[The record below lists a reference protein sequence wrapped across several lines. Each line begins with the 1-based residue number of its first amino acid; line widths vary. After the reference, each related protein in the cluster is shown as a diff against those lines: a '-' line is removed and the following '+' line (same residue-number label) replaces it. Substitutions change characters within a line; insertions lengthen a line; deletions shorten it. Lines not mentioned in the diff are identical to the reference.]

1 MLLLQEEENMAKCA
15 RCGKAIGNAK
25 ECPHCGS
32 SPSQSIINKGV
43 DRMARATGAV
53 LVKGIEVT
61 DMVVKEAK
69 PVVKTVLHEGRK
81 GLSKAKSGT
90 LKIAKSLKE
99 EGK

>member
-1 MLLLQEEENMAKCA
+1 MAKCA
-15 RCGKAIGNAK
+15 SCGKAIGNAK
-25 ECPHCGS
+25 ECPYCGS
-32 SPSQSIINKGV
+32 SPSRSVIDKGV
-43 DRMARATGAV
+43 DRMARATGTV

-61 DMVVKEAK
+61 DMVVKEAR

-81 GLSKAKSGT
+81 GLSKAKSET

>member
-1 MLLLQEEENMAKCA
+1 MLQEEENMAKCSK
-15 RCGKAIGNAK
+15 CGKAIGNAK

-32 SPSQSIINKGV
+32 SPSQSVIDKSV
-43 DRMARATGAV
+43 DRMARATGTV

-81 GLSKAKSGT
+81 GLSKAKSET
-90 LKIAKSLKE
+90 LKIARSLKE

>member
-1 MLLLQEEENMAKCA
+1 MAKCA
-15 RCGKAIGNAK
+15 KCGKAIGNAK
-25 ECPHCGS
+25 ECPYCGS
-32 SPSQSIINKGV
+32 SPSQSVIDKSV

-81 GLSKAKSGT
+81 GLSKAKSET
-90 LKIAKSLKE
+90 LKIAKSLRE

>member
-1 MLLLQEEENMAKCA
+1 MPQEEENMAKCA

-32 SPSQSIINKGV
+32 SPSQSVIDKGV

-69 PVVKTVLHEGRK
+69 PVMKTVLHEGRK
-81 GLSKAKSGT
+81 GLSKAKSET
-90 LKIAKSLKE
+90 LKIARSLRE

>member
-32 SPSQSIINKGV
+32 SPSQSVINKGV
-43 DRMARATGAV
+43 DRMARATGTV

-69 PVVKTVLHEGRK
+69 PVVRTVLHEGRK
-81 GLSKAKSGT
+81 GLSKAKSET
-90 LKIAKSLKE
+90 LKIAKSLKG
-99 EGK
+99 EGR

>member
-1 MLLLQEEENMAKCA
+1 MLLTQEEEKMAKCA
-15 RCGKAIGNAK
+15 KCGKAIGNAK

-32 SPSQSIINKGV
+32 SPSQSVIDKSV

-81 GLSKAKSGT
+81 GLSKAKSET
-90 LKIAKSLKE
+90 LKIARSLKE

>member
-1 MLLLQEEENMAKCA
+1 MLLLQEEEKMAKCA

-32 SPSQSIINKGV
+32 SPSQSVLNKGV
-43 DRMARATGAV
+43 DRMARATGTV

-69 PVVKTVLHEGRK
+69 PVVKTVLHEGRM
-81 GLSKAKSGT
+81 GLSKAKSET
-90 LKIAKSLKE
+90 LKIAKSLKG

>member
-1 MLLLQEEENMAKCA
+1 MLLSREEENMAKCA

-32 SPSQSIINKGV
+32 GPSQSVLDKGV
-43 DRMARATGAV
+43 DRMARATGTV

-61 DMVVKEAK
+61 DKVVKEAK
-69 PVVKTVLHEGRK
+69 PVVKTVFHEGRK
-81 GLSKAKSGT
+81 GLSKAKSET
-90 LKIAKSLKE
+90 MKIAKSLKE

>member
-25 ECPHCGS
+25 VCPHCGS
-32 SPSQSIINKGV
+32 SPSQSVVNKGV
-43 DRMARATGAV
+43 DRVARATGTV
-53 LVKGIEVT
+53 IVKGIEVT
-61 DMVVKEAK
+61 DRVVKEAK

-81 GLSKAKSGT
+81 GLSKAKSET

-99 EGK
+99 EGR

>member
-32 SPSQSIINKGV
+32 GPSQSVINKGV
-43 DRMARATGAV
+43 DRMARATGTV

-69 PVVKTVLHEGRK
+69 PVVRTVLHEGRK
-81 GLSKAKSGT
+81 GLSKAKFET
-90 LKIAKSLKE
+90 LKIAKSLKG
-99 EGK
+99 EGR

>member
-1 MLLLQEEENMAKCA
+1 LAQEEENMAKCA

-32 SPSQSIINKGV
+32 SPSQSVIDKGV

-69 PVVKTVLHEGRK
+69 PVMKTVLHEGRK
-81 GLSKAKSGT
+81 GLSKAKSET
-90 LKIAKSLKE
+90 LKIARSLKE

>member
-1 MLLLQEEENMAKCA
+1 LPQEEENMAKCA

-32 SPSQSIINKGV
+32 SPSQSVIDKGV

-69 PVVKTVLHEGRK
+69 PVMKTVLHEGRK
-81 GLSKAKSGT
+81 GLSKAKSET
-90 LKIAKSLKE
+90 LKIARSLRE

>member
-32 SPSQSIINKGV
+32 GPSQSVINKGV
-43 DRMARATGAV
+43 DRMARATGTV

-69 PVVKTVLHEGRK
+69 PVVRTVLHEGRM
-81 GLSKAKSGT
+81 GLSKAKSET
-90 LKIAKSLKE
+90 LKIAKSLKG

>member
-1 MLLLQEEENMAKCA
+1 MLLLQEEEKMAKCA

-32 SPSQSIINKGV
+32 SPSQGVINKGV
-43 DRMARATGAV
+43 DRMARATGTV

-69 PVVKTVLHEGRK
+69 PVVRTVLHEGRK
-81 GLSKAKSGT
+81 GLSKAKSET
-90 LKIAKSLKE
+90 LKIARSLKE

>member
-32 SPSQSIINKGV
+32 GPSQSVINKGV
-43 DRMARATGAV
+43 DRMARATGTV

-69 PVVKTVLHEGRK
+69 PVVRTVLHEGRK
-81 GLSKAKSGT
+81 GLSKAKSET
-90 LKIAKSLKE
+90 LKIAKSLKG
-99 EGK
+99 EGR

>member
-1 MLLLQEEENMAKCA
+1 LLQEEEIMAKCA
-15 RCGKAIGNAK
+15 KCGKAIGNAK
-25 ECPHCGS
+25 ECPYCGS
-32 SPSQSIINKGV
+32 SPSQSVIDKSV

-81 GLSKAKSGT
+81 GLSKAKSET
-90 LKIAKSLKE
+90 LKIAKSLRE

>member
-1 MLLLQEEENMAKCA
+1 MLLLQEEEKMAKCA

-32 SPSQSIINKGV
+32 SPSQSVLNKGV

-61 DMVVKEAK
+61 DMVVKEAR

-81 GLSKAKSGT
+81 GLSKAKSET
-90 LKIAKSLKE
+90 LKIARSLKD

>member
-32 SPSQSIINKGV
+32 SPSQSVINKGV
-43 DRMARATGAV
+43 DRMARAAGTV

-69 PVVKTVLHEGRK
+69 PVVRTVLHEGRK
-81 GLSKAKSGT
+81 GLSKAKSET
-90 LKIAKSLKE
+90 LRIAKSLKE

>member
-1 MLLLQEEENMAKCA
+1 MLLPQEEENMAKCA

-32 SPSQSIINKGV
+32 SPSQSVIDKGV

-69 PVVKTVLHEGRK
+69 PVMKTVLHEGRK
-81 GLSKAKSGT
+81 GLSKAKSET
-90 LKIAKSLKE
+90 LKIARSLRE